1 MPEAADRPGPLV
13 PIRRRGIVRTLPA
26 RTASTGTSPARTAST
41 VRRGRRLATVLA
53 AAALVGLG
61 LTGCSA
67 TSASSCTQ
75 PGDASELVRA
85 SGGFGAP
92 TASFP
97 HPLHA
102 SSIQK
107 STLKKGDGQTLEKG
121 DLLVGQASYYNGATG
136 KPLGDSGEV
145 DLMVGGKSAPGLAKA
160 IACSTIG
167 SRVVVTG
174 GAKELFG
181 DQVQTGLAAGSTAV
195 FVIDLQKT
203 FPSRATGAPRPSQPG
218 MPTVVLAPDGQPGIK
233 IPANDAPTKLRTAV
247 LKQGSGP
254 VVKKVDGSHSV
265 LVNYTAVT
273 WNSPDTV
280 ASSSWLNGS
289 PTIWPNSALQGFT
302 PPASVTK
309 QLVGKNVGSQI
320 LVVTPG
326 SNATAFVIDI
336 LGIWK

>member
-1 MPEAADRPGPLV
+1 
-13 PIRRRGIVRTLPA
+13 VRTLPA
-26 RTASTGTSPARTAST
+26 RTVTARIAAP
-41 VRRGRRLATVLA
+41 VRRRRFGAVLA

-67 TSASSCTQ
+67 ASGGSCTQ
-75 PGDASELVRA
+75 PGRASELVKA
-85 SGGFGAP
+85 SGEFGAP
-92 TASFP
+92 SATFP

-107 STLKKGDGQTLEKG
+107 STLKTGDGHTLAKG

-145 DLMVGGKSAPGLAKA
+145 DLVVGGKSAPGLAKA
-160 IACSTIG
+160 ITCSTIG
-167 SRVVVTG
+167 SRIVVTG
-174 GAKELFG
+174 GAEELFG
-181 DQVQTGLAAGSTAV
+181 DQVQTGLAPHSTAV
-195 FVIDLQKT
+195 FVIDLQKM
-203 FPSRATGAPRPSQPG
+203 FPSKATGAPRPSQPG
-218 MPTVVLAPDGQPGIK
+218 MPTVVLAPNGQPGIK
-233 IPANDAPTKLRTAV
+233 IPANDPPKTLRTAV

-254 VVKKVDGSHSV
+254 TVKKLDSKHSV

-309 QLVGKNVGSQI
+309 QLIGKTVGSQLLI
-320 LVVTPG
+320 VTPG
-326 SNATAFVIDI
+326 SNATAYVIDI
-336 LGIWK
+336 LGLWK

>member
-1 MPEAADRPGPLV
+1 M
-13 PIRRRGIVRTLPA
+13 
-26 RTASTGTSPARTAST
+26 
-41 VRRGRRLATVLA
+41 
-53 AAALVGLG
+53 
-61 LTGCSA
+61 
-67 TSASSCTQ
+67 
-75 PGDASELVRA
+75 RA
-85 SGGFGAP
+85 SGQFGHP

-97 HPLHA
+97 HPLNA

-107 STLKKGDGQTLEKG
+107 STLKKGEGKTLAKG

-136 KPLGDSGEV
+136 KPLGASGEV
-145 DLMVGGKSAPGLAKA
+145 DLTIGGKSAPGLANA
-160 IACSTIG
+160 LACSTIG

-181 DQVQTGLAAGSTAV
+181 DQVQTGLAPGSTAV
-195 FVIDLQKT
+195 FVIDLQKA
-203 FPSRATGAPRPSQPG
+203 FPSRATGVPRPSQPG
-218 MPTVVLAPDGQPGIK
+218 MPAVVLAPNGQPGIK
-233 IPANDAPTKLRTAV
+233 IQVNNPPTTLRTAV

-254 VVKKVDGSHSV
+254 VVKKVDSTHSV

-273 WNSPDTV
+273 WNSPNTV

-289 PTIWPNSALQGFT
+289 PTIWPNSALQGYT
-302 PPASVTK
+302 PPANVIK